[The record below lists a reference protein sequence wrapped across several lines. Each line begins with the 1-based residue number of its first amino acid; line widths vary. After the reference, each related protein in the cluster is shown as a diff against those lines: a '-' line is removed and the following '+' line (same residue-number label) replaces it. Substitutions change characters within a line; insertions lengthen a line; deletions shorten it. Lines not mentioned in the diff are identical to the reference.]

1 MNSIDLINKIAT
13 KHNITTGRAE
23 MIISII
29 VERIIERLKKDG
41 EMTITNFGDFRIQKK
56 SGSAAY
62 VKFNEPSSQDANQIM
77 FEPNKHFLET
87 INSL

>member
-29 VERIIERLKKDG
+29 VERIIEKLKKDRDI
-41 EMTITNFGDFRIQKK
+41 TITNFGDFSIKKK
-56 SGSAAY
+56 SGQASHM
-62 VKFNEPSSQDANQIM
+62 KFDEPADTNQIM
-77 FEPNKHFLET
+77 FEPDKHFLET